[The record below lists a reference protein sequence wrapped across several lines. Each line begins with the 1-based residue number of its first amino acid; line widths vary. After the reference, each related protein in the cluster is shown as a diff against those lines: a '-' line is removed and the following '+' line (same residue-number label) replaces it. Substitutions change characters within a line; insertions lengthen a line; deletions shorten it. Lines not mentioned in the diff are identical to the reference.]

1 MRGRRSALRGR
12 SNAAR
17 RIAAAGVALA
27 AVVLS
32 TPAASGAT
40 VPGAGAWP
48 VDGPVIGAYDPPE
61 SPFGSG
67 HRGIDIAAATGTTV
81 VAPAD
86 GTVSFAGPVGG
97 RRFVTIDHGDGLR
110 STVSFV
116 EALQVRT
123 GDAVTR
129 GQPIASSGTGHAGSA
144 IPHLHFGVRIGDVYQ
159 DPLAYLT
166 TPSATAFIRLAPWDE
181 AAPFPFAA

>member
-1 MRGRRSALRGR
+1 MVGL
-12 SNAAR
+12 
-17 RIAAAGVALA
+17 
-27 AVVLS
+27 
-32 TPAASGAT
+32 PAPPASGAT
-40 VPGAGAWP
+40 DPGTWAWP
-48 VDGPVIGAYDPPE
+48 VAGPVIGAYDPPD

-67 HRGIDIAAATGTTV
+67 HRGIDVAAAIGTIV

-123 GDAVTR
+123 GDVVTR
-129 GQPIASSGTGHAGSA
+129 GQSIASSGTGHTGST
-144 IPHLHFGVRIGDVYQ
+144 IPHVHFGVRIGEIYQ
-159 DPLAYLT
+159 DPLVYLA

-181 AAPFPFAA
+181 PAPSPFAA